1 MYTKKSKNAS
11 RLKENLE
18 TMRFLSAGSD
28 ASLYIYDIAAG
39 RVYFTDQFD
48 LKYHL
53 PPMNDGTYTITDLL
67 GFLRRRDAA
76 GARPELQ
83 DLPAEIRPLSYS
95 EYWLTNQAGEHTLL
109 KNEIRVEYS
118 DSGRPVWVVGRLMD
132 AAAGRNIDSLTGL
145 FDAEKMMEDL
155 AGCRES
161 NGRGYLM
168 VLGIDNFRDINTRH
182 GRGFGNQI
190 IKNIAE
196 ILEEETTDSGIVY
209 RLDSDKFAVHV
220 PGGAQETVEG
230 LYSRFQKHCAH
241 ICTLSAGAA
250 EYVSDGG
257 ADMDEI
263 YQRAENTLNLA
274 KQQGKNMLLFFS
286 PDVFQRQLSML
297 ELQEELRNSTA
308 NGFEGFF
315 LTYQPQIRCGS
326 FGLFGA
332 EALIRFRS
340 PSRGLVRPD
349 EFMPILE
356 QTGLIV
362 EVGDWILETA
372 LNQCR
377 LWWERIPQMHMS
389 INMSYIQLRERGV
402 VNRIL
407 GIVERSGVP
416 GSAITLEVTESMQ
429 LQDLQRFNKIFY
441 KLEKSGIQIAIDDF
455 GTGYSNLSYLKRIA
469 IDEIKIDRCF
479 ISRIHHSA
487 YNYRLLS
494 NMIELARSAQ
504 LRICCEGV
512 ETEEEL
518 AVLRELKPDL
528 LQGYLFAKPCEPAQ
542 FEARYLDPDN
552 EEYVQCR
559 RQEAYYRSLDTGLDT
574 ESMERSEQERRS
586 AIVDGMEELV
596 YVRSLDNYELLY
608 LNAAGREMTG
618 IYDYKG
624 CKCYKVLVDRDT
636 PCEGCPARPRST
648 EDYQVREKQNPY
660 LKRHFIM
667 KEKLI
672 PWNGQIAGLCVG
684 IDVTEKEITTKR
696 VQEKLE
702 FEKNIV
708 DCTQMLLDE
717 RDIHKAISNLL
728 QSIGVFY
735 QAGRAYLFELQD
747 NGQYWD
753 NTYEWCDEGV
763 APQIDYLQD
772 VPISVTKRW
781 MEVFQSGENVVI
793 EDLNEIRETAPEEWE
808 ILEPQGV
815 KNLIVAP
822 VWRDHQ
828 VVGFIGVDNPKAHSR
843 DCGHVQT
850 ISCFLA
856 DRLVKD
862 ETESRLNELLNLHYE
877 DILKTTKL
885 GLWVIRLSKDGTRGE
900 MYVDQTMRGIL
911 GIRGELT
918 AEECYNHWYG
928 RINEGYFHYVNYSV
942 QHMIETGKA
951 VELSYT
957 WNHPVKGETT
967 VRCLGIRVADMGDMI
982 CLEGYHR
989 EINEV
994 DMPRFLP
1001 DAKSIIFEY
1010 NENKRSIYF
1019 HNSRAVLA
1027 GTEEKEENFPDCW
1040 INAGMVHPHFIPQF
1054 RTLFT
1059 NIQSQP
1065 ERDGEEFLLKSA
1077 AGGYDWFKLKTRH
1090 LGSSDQDMNTMIV
1103 ILDPATQER
1112 ATELEFLRQKDFY
1125 RATLSEKIAYAEI
1138 DMESRR
1144 LLTLGGLWS
1153 DYADDAYHSGSTYE
1167 TVLLKYVDLLVHPE
1181 DQQAYREFIH
1191 ENTLY
1196 RLLAQGKTTK
1206 KLQFRRL
1213 INGAMRWVE
1222 LTGHVFQDR
1231 LTENNYALLYMK
1243 DIDAAKRHELE
1254 RELAATR
1261 DPLTKVFNRG
1271 AFEEEVTR
1279 HMLDRGSTNT
1289 GTLLLIDMD
1298 HFKEINDSFGHTE
1311 GDTILRKTSD
1321 ILMSTFR
1328 RKDLIGR
1335 FGGDEFLVFLKN
1347 VTDRGVISRRLG
1359 ELRAAL
1365 SDVDGHAVTCSVGA
1379 VEIHR
1384 EGFSYDLSLR
1394 QADIAM
1400 YRSKELGRNTYCY
1413 YEDLEGGGSE

>member
-1 MYTKKSKNAS
+1 MFTKKSKNRS
-11 RLKENLE
+11 RLTEYLE
-18 TMRFLSAGSD
+18 TMRFLSVGSD
-28 ASLYIYDIAAG
+28 VSLYIYDIAAG
-39 RVYFTDQFD
+39 RVYFTDPFD
-48 LKYHL
+48 EKYHL
-53 PPMNDGTYTITDLL
+53 QPMTDGSYAITELMS
-67 GFLRRRDAA
+67 FLRRRDVAA
-76 GARPELQ
+76 EWPELR
-83 DLPAEIRPLSYS
+83 DLPEEIRRLCHS
-95 EYWLTNQAGEHTLL
+95 EYWLTNEAGDNILL

-118 DSGRPVWVVGRLMD
+118 DSGRPVWVVGRLVD

-145 FDAEKMMEDL
+145 FDAEKMAEDL
-155 AGCRES
+155 KHCRQD
-161 NGRGYLM
+161 GGGGYLM

-182 GRGFGNQI
+182 GRGFGNQM

-196 ILEEETTDSGIVY
+196 ILEEEAGGSGVAY

-220 PGGAQETVEG
+220 SGGSQEAVEG
-230 LYSRFQKHCAH
+230 LYSRIQKHCAH

-250 EYVSDGG
+250 QYTADARE
-257 ADMDEI
+257 DMDEI

-274 KQQGKNMLLFFS
+274 KQQGKNTLLFFS
-286 PDVFQRQLSML
+286 TAVFERQLSML
-297 ELQEELRNSTA
+297 DLQDELRASVA
-308 NGFEGFF
+308 NGFVGFF

-326 FGLFGA
+326 FDLFGA
-332 EALIRFRS
+332 EALLRFRS

-349 EFMPILE
+349 EFMSILE
-356 QTGLIV
+356 QSGLIV
-362 EVGDWILETA
+362 EVGAWILETA

-377 LWWERIPQMHMS
+377 IWRERIPQMHMS
-389 INMSYIQLRERGV
+389 INMSYMQLRQRGV
-402 VNRIL
+402 ADRIL
-407 GIVERSGVP
+407 EIVERSGVS

-441 KLEKSGIQIAIDDF
+441 KLEKIGIQIAIDDF
-455 GTGYSNLSYLKRIA
+455 GTGYSSLSYLKHIA
-469 IDEIKIDRCF
+469 MDEIKIDRCF
-479 ISRIHHSA
+479 VSRIQHSA

-504 LRICCEGV
+504 IRVCCEGV

-518 AVLRELKPDL
+518 AVLRELSPDL
-528 LQGYLFAKPCEPAQ
+528 LQGYLFAKPCESAQ
-542 FEARYLDPDN
+542 FEARYLNPDS
-552 EEYVQCR
+552 EEYIQCR
-559 RQEAYYRSLDTGLDT
+559 RQEAYYRSQEKRIDT

-596 YVRSLDNYELLY
+596 YVRSLDSYELLY

-624 CKCYKVLVDRDT
+624 CKCYKVLVDRDM
-636 PCEGCPARPRST
+636 PCEGCSARCLSN
-648 EDYQVREKQNPY
+648 EDYQVREKQNAY
-660 LKRHFIM
+660 LKRHFIL

-684 IDVTEKEITTKR
+684 IDVTEKEITTKQ
-696 VQEKLE
+696 VQEKLD

-708 DCTQMLLDE
+708 DCTQMLLNE

-728 QSIGVFY
+728 QSIGAFY
-735 QAGRAYLFELQD
+735 RADRAYLFELQD

-763 APQIDYLQD
+763 TPQIEYLHD
-772 VPISVTKRW
+772 VPLSVTKRW
-781 MEVFQSGENVVI
+781 MEVFREGECVVI
-793 EDLNEIRETAPEEWE
+793 EDMGTIRETSPEEWGM
-808 ILEPQGV
+808 LAPQGV
-815 KNLIVAP
+815 KNLLASP
-822 VWRDHQ
+822 VWQ
-828 VVGFIGVDNPKAHSR
+828 NQQIIGFIGVDNPKAHIR
-843 DCGHVQT
+843 NFGQVQT

-856 DRLVKD
+856 DRLVRD

-877 DILKTTKL
+877 DILKTTNL
-885 GLWVIRLSKDGTRGE
+885 GLWVIRLSKDGTRRE
-900 MYVDQTMRGIL
+900 MYVDQTMRNVL

-918 AEECYNHWYG
+918 AEECYRHWYG

-942 QHMIETGKA
+942 QHMIDTGKT
-951 VELSYT
+951 VELIYT

-967 VRCLGIRVADMGDMI
+967 VRCLGTRVADMGDMI

-1010 NENKRSIYF
+1010 NENKHSIYF
-1019 HNSRAVLA
+1019 HNSRSILA
-1027 GTEEKEENFPDCW
+1027 GSEEKEENFPDCW
-1040 INAGMVHPHFIPQF
+1040 LDTGMVHPHFAQQF
-1054 RTLFT
+1054 RSLFT

-1065 ERDGEEFLLKSA
+1065 EQDGKEFLLKSA

-1112 ATELEFLRQKDFY
+1112 AMELEYLRQKDFY

-1138 DMESRR
+1138 DMESHRF
-1144 LLTLGGLWS
+1144 LSLGGLWS
-1153 DYADDAYHSGSTYE
+1153 DYADDARRSELPYE
-1167 TVLLKYVDLLVHPE
+1167 AVLLKYADLLVHPE

-1191 ENTLY
+1191 EDTLY
-1196 RLLAQGKTTK
+1196 RLLTQGKTSE

-1213 INGAMRWVE
+1213 VGGAMHWVE

-1243 DIDAAKRHELE
+1243 DIDAAKRRELE
-1254 RELAATR
+1254 REMAATR

-1279 HMLDRGSTNT
+1279 HMLDSSSTNT

-1328 RKDLIGR
+1328 RKDVIGR

-1347 VTDRGVISRRLG
+1347 VTDRAVISRRLG
-1359 ELRAAL
+1359 ELQEAL
-1365 SDVDGHAVTCSVGA
+1365 ADVDGHMVTCSVGA
-1379 VEIHR
+1379 VEVHP

-1394 QADIAM
+1394 QADLAM
-1400 YRSKELGRNTYCY
+1400 YRSKELGRSTYCY
-1413 YEDLEGGGSE
+1413 YEDL

>member
-1 MYTKKSKNAS
+1 MFTKKSKNRS
-11 RLKENLE
+11 RLKEYLE

-28 ASLYIYDIAAG
+28 ASLYIYDIVAG
-39 RVYFTDQFD
+39 RVYFADSFD
-48 LKYHL
+48 EKYHL
-53 PPMNDGTYTITDLL
+53 PPMIDDSYSISELM
-67 GFLRRRDAA
+67 GFLRRRDVAA
-76 GARPELQ
+76 ERQELR
-83 DLPAEIRPLSYS
+83 DLPEEIRRLSHS
-95 EYWLTNQAGEHTLL
+95 EYWLTNESGDSILL
-109 KNEIRVEYS
+109 NNEIRVEYS
-118 DSGRPVWVVGRLMD
+118 DSGKPIWVIGRLRD
-132 AAAGRNIDSLTGL
+132 TAAGRNMDSLTGL
-145 FDAEKMMEDL
+145 LDAEKMMEDL
-155 AGCRES
+155 KHCRQ
-161 NGRGYLM
+161 NDGRGYLM

-190 IKNIAE
+190 IKAVAE
-196 ILEEETTDSGIVY
+196 ILEEEAADSGVVY
-209 RLDSDKFAVHV
+209 RLDSDKFAVHIS
-220 PGGAQETVEG
+220 GGSRETVEG

-250 EYVSDGG
+250 EYADKRE
-257 ADMDEI
+257 DMDEI
-263 YQRAENTLNLA
+263 YQQAENALNLA
-274 KQQGKNMLLFFS
+274 KQQGKNMLLFYS
-286 PDVFQRQLSML
+286 SAVFEQRLSML
-297 ELQEELRNSTA
+297 DLQEELRNSA
-308 NGFEGFF
+308 SQGFAGFF

-326 FGLFGA
+326 FELFGA
-332 EALIRFRS
+332 EALLRFRS

-349 EFMPILE
+349 EFMSILE
-356 QTGLIV
+356 QSGLIV

-377 LWWERIPQMHMS
+377 IWREQIPQMHIS
-389 INMSYIQLRERGV
+389 INMSYIQLRQRGV
-402 VNRIL
+402 ADRIL
-407 GIVERSGVP
+407 QIVERSGVP
-416 GSAITLEVTESMQ
+416 GSAVTLELTESMQ
-429 LQDLQRFNKIFY
+429 LQDFQRFNKIFY

-455 GTGYSNLSYLKRIA
+455 GTGYSSLSYLKRIA

-479 ISRIHHSA
+479 VSRIQHSI

-504 LRICCEGV
+504 IRICCEGV

-518 AVLRELKPDL
+518 AVLRELNPDL
-528 LQGYLFAKPCEPAQ
+528 LQGYLFAKPCEPEQ
-542 FEARYLDPDN
+542 FEARYLKQDS
-552 EEYVQCR
+552 EEYIQCR
-559 RQEAYYRSLDTGLDT
+559 RQEEYYRSQEKIFDT

-596 YVRSLDNYELLY
+596 YVRSLDSYELLY

-624 CKCYKVLVDRDT
+624 CKCYKVLVDRDA
-636 PCEGCPARPRST
+636 PCEGCSARVLSS
-648 EDYQVREKQNPY
+648 EDYHVWEKQNSY
-660 LKRHFIM
+660 LNRHYIL

-672 PWNGQIAGLCVG
+672 PWNGKIAGLCVG
-684 IDVTEKEITTKR
+684 IDVTEREITSMR

-708 DCTQMLLDE
+708 DSTQMLLNE
-717 RDIHKAISNLL
+717 RDIHTAISNLL
-728 QSIGVFY
+728 RSIGTFY
-735 QAGRAYLFELQD
+735 RAGRAYLFELQD

-763 APQIDYLQD
+763 EPQIEYLQD
-772 VPISVTKRW
+772 VPLSVTKRW
-781 MEVFQSGENVVI
+781 LEVFQSGECVI
-793 EDLNEIRETAPEEWE
+793 IENLDDIRETAPEEWE
-808 ILEPQGV
+808 ILKPQKV

-822 VWRDHQ
+822 VWRDRQ
-828 VVGFIGVDNPKAHSR
+828 VVGFIGVDNPRAHVR
-843 DCGHVQT
+843 DCGQVQT

-862 ETESRLNELLNLHYE
+862 ATKNRLNELLNLHYE
-877 DILKTTKL
+877 DILKTTRL

-900 MYVDQTMRGIL
+900 MYVDQTMRNVL
-911 GIRGELT
+911 GLRGELS
-918 AEECYNHWYG
+918 AEECYRYWYD
-928 RINEGYFHYVNYSV
+928 RISEGYFHYVSFSV
-942 QHMIETGKA
+942 QHMIDTGKP
-951 VELSYT
+951 VELCYT

-1010 NENKRSIYF
+1010 NENKHSVYF
-1019 HNSRAVLA
+1019 HNSRAALA
-1027 GTEEKEENFPDCW
+1027 GSEEKEENFPDCW
-1040 INAGMVHPHFIPQF
+1040 LDSGMVHPHFAWKF
-1054 RTLFT
+1054 RSLFT
-1059 NIQSQP
+1059 DIHSQP
-1065 ERDGEEFLLKSA
+1065 EQDEQEFLLKSA
-1077 AGGYDWFKLKTRH
+1077 GGYYDWFKLKTRH

-1112 ATELEFLRQKDFY
+1112 AMELEFMRQKDFY
-1125 RATLSEKIAYAEI
+1125 HASLSEKIAYAEI
-1138 DMESRR
+1138 DMESKRF
-1144 LLTLGGLWS
+1144 LTVGGLWAE
-1153 DYADDAYHSGSTYE
+1153 YIDDVQRSSTPYD
-1167 TVLLKYVDLLVHPE
+1167 TVLLKHTELLVHPE
-1181 DQQAYREFIH
+1181 DQQIYRDFIH
-1191 ENTLY
+1191 EDTLH
-1196 RLLAQGKTTK
+1196 RLLRQGKTTD

-1222 LTGHVFQDR
+1222 LSGHVFQDQ

-1243 DIDAAKRHELE
+1243 DIDAEKRHELE

-1261 DPLTKVFNRG
+1261 DPLTKVFNRNT
-1271 AFEEEVTR
+1271 FEEEVTR
-1279 HMLDRGSTNT
+1279 HILESKTNT

-1298 HFKEINDSFGHTE
+1298 HFKEINDSYGHTE

-1347 VTDRGVISRRLG
+1347 VTDRAVINRRLT
-1359 ELRAAL
+1359 ELRDML
-1365 SDVDGHAVTCSVGA
+1365 SDVDGHMVTCSIGA
-1379 VEIHR
+1379 VEVRR
-1384 EGFSYDLSLR
+1384 ENFSYDRSLH

-1400 YRSKELGRNTYCY
+1400 YRSKELGRNTFCF
-1413 YEDLEGGGSE
+1413 YEDMSGELSRQ